1 MVDDDE
7 PDISTHF
14 DAALEFLR
22 GARDDDGAAAL
33 VHCAAGQNRSA
44 TMVLAWLVAEERD
57 SLWRAYDALWSRRN
71 FVCPRAPHLRRLL
84 ALEDALRG
92 APSCLLHHLESGR
105 MIAHARRLEF
115 LGRAWSGRRGR

>member
-1 MVDDDE
+1 MFAGLD
-7 PDISTHF
+7 
-14 DAALEFLR
+14 FLR
-22 GARDDDGAAAL
+22 GLGGTLFR
-33 VHCAAGQNRSA
+33 N
-44 TMVLAWLVAEERD
+44 
-57 SLWRAYDALWSRRN
+57 DALWSRRN

-115 LGRAWSGRRGR
+115 LGRAWSGAGDE